1 MRPLRPGRWFASTAP
16 AALILFAA
24 SQALAGEG
32 SEAAAA
38 GVATEAAASAD
49 AAPNFAP
56 SGAAETSAL
65 DPASLVLV
73 SVELDS
79 LTLSEGIAAYG
90 DTLDPH
96 LPIGELT
103 RLLEMDVDIFPA
115 EKRVIG
121 RIGESRRS
129 LVIDV
134 ATNTVRDGA
143 KTVKLAPG
151 DLAATPTEI
160 YLKASAMARLMP
172 FKPEMNSEALSL
184 KIVPTEPLPI
194 QSRMERIARQRST
207 GADQASQ
214 TETLL
219 GASPYRFLSLPAFD
233 VQLGAGV
240 QSEAPKTPFRYDVRA
255 AADIGWSNFQGYV
268 GSDEEGRATSARV
281 LFERRSIEGRLL
293 GPLKA
298 RVVSA
303 GDVYA
308 PALSLGPR
316 GVGGRGF
323 AFSTVP
329 LDQTNIF
336 NRIDLRGEL
345 PLGYDVE
352 LYVNEV
358 LRSGQNTPAKGR
370 YEFLNVPLAPGINV
384 VRIVTY
390 GPRGERSEQTRIIN
404 VGGGQLRQGE
414 ANLELGVVEQEKE
427 VIAISRGQDGEVTLG
442 DGAGGVRAVATM
454 NYGLTSVVTMSAG
467 FAQIPYATQEDRQV
481 YNLGLR
487 TSIFGFA
494 TQLDAANDSKGG
506 QAAFLGLAGQ
516 VAGASVV
523 LRHAEFRR
531 GFLDENG
538 AGFDISRPT
547 RTRTELTVDAS
558 LTMANRVV
566 PVSART
572 AYYLYSDGRSS
583 ITAALRVSS
592 TLANIL
598 VSSGLE
604 YERTFFRGE
613 SSDRLAGFFAGST
626 YRDYTWQLRATLDY
640 DILPELKAR
649 SLAITADRDISES
662 WALRFGVGQPLDD
675 LKGTN
680 FTAASIHRTR
690 LGDLSISGE
699 YNNQDQSWR
708 LGAQLAFGLDF
719 NPAIG
724 RYQMTRPGPG
734 SGGSVLFR
742 AFMDDNA
749 NGVWD
754 PGEEGVKNVT
764 LEGAE
769 RKVTT
774 DAKGQAFIPSVGAGP
789 TTRLVVGLDQVENA
803 SVQTPPTTLELRPR
817 PGAMIEVN
825 YPMRP
830 TGDLLVRLML
840 RRPDGRLVGLS
851 AARLRLVGKDGK
863 AIEAGTEYDG
873 SAVFAGVPIGTYKVE
888 LDAEQA
894 QRLRMRLAKD
904 LEVEVKSDSGFGGD
918 VEAEVVFE
926 GRTQVGESD
935 PAQPL
940 EEAADQGND

>member
-1 MRPLRPGRWFASTAP
+1 M
-16 AALILFAA
+16 
-24 SQALAGEG
+24 
-32 SEAAAA
+32 
-38 GVATEAAASAD
+38 ATEAAASAE
-49 AAPNFAP
+49 AAPNFGPGAP
-56 SGAAETSAL
+56 TETSAL
-65 DPASLVLV
+65 DPQSLILV
-73 SVELDS
+73 SVELDT

-90 DTLDPH
+90 DGADPH

-103 RLLEMDVDIFPA
+103 RLLEMDVDVFPS

-121 RIGESRRS
+121 RLGETRRS
-129 LVIDV
+129 LIIDV
-134 ATNTVRDGA
+134 ATNTVRDGP

-151 DLAATPTEI
+151 DLAATATEI
-160 YLKASAMARLMP
+160 YLRASAMARLMP
-172 FKPEMNSEALSL
+172 FKLEVNSEALSL

-194 QSRMERIARQRST
+194 QSRLDRIARQRST
-207 GADQASQ
+207 GTDQASQ
-214 TETLL
+214 TETLV
-219 GASPYRFLSLPAFD
+219 ASSPYRFISLPAFD
-233 VQLGAGV
+233 IQLGTGI
-240 QSEAPKTPFRYDVRA
+240 QSQAPRTPFRYDIRA

-268 GSDEEGRATSARV
+268 GSDEQGRATSARV
-281 LFERRSIEGRLL
+281 LFERKSIEGRLL

-308 PALSLGPR
+308 PALTLGPR

-323 AFSTVP
+323 SFSTVP

-336 NRIDLRGEL
+336 NRVDLRGEL

-370 YEFLNVPLAPGINV
+370 YEFLNVPLSPGINV

-390 GPRGERSEQTRIIN
+390 GPRGERSEQTRIVN

-414 ANLELGVVEQEKE
+414 ANLEMGVVQQEKE
-427 VIAISRGQDGEVTLG
+427 VIRISRGQDGEVTLG
-442 DGAGGVRAVATM
+442 SGDGGLRTVALL
-454 NYGLTSVVTMSAG
+454 NYGVSSYVTLSAG
-467 FAQIPYATQEDRQV
+467 FAQVPYETMDDRQV

-487 TSIFGFA
+487 TSMFGFA
-494 TQLDAANDSKGG
+494 TQIDTATDSEGG
-506 QAAFLGLAGQ
+506 QAVFLGLAGQ
-516 VAGASVV
+516 VREASVV

-538 AGFDISRPT
+538 TGFDISRPT
-547 RTRTELTVDAS
+547 RSRSELTVDAS
-558 LTMANRVV
+558 LALAGRIV

-572 AYYLYSDGRSS
+572 AYYLYEDGRSS
-583 ITAALRVSS
+583 ITGAFRVST

-604 YERTFFRGE
+604 YERTLFQGDANE
-613 SSDRLAGFFAGST
+613 RLSGFLAGST
-626 YRDYTWQLRATLDY
+626 FRDYKWQLRATLDY
-640 DILPELKAR
+640 DILPDLRAR
-649 SLAITADRDISES
+649 SLALTADRDISEN
-662 WALRFGVGQPLDD
+662 WGLRFGVGQPLDD

-680 FTAASIHRTR
+680 FAASSIHRTK
-690 LGDLSISGE
+690 LGDLSLTGE
-699 YNNQDQSWR
+699 YNNADQSWR
-708 LGAQLAFGLDF
+708 LGAQMAFGLDY

-754 PGEEGVKNVT
+754 PGEEGVKDVT

-769 RKVTT
+769 RKVVT
-774 DAKGQAFIPSVGAGP
+774 DAKGQAFIPTVGAGP
-789 TTRLVVGLDQVENA
+789 TTRLVVGLDRMENA

-830 TGDLLVRLML
+830 TGDVLVRLML

-851 AARLRLVGKDGK
+851 AARIRLVGKDGK

-873 SAVFAGVPIGTYKVE
+873 SAVFAGVPIGDYRIE
-888 LDAEQA
+888 LDPDQA
-894 QRLRMRLAKD
+894 QRLRMRMAKTID
-904 LEVEVKSDSGFGGD
+904 VTVKSDSGFGSD
-918 VEAEVVFE
+918 IEAEVVFE
-926 GRTQVGESD
+926 GRPQDGQAEQ
-935 PAQPL
+935 AEPL
-940 EEAADQGND
+940 AAAAVKSND